1 MKTNGHFIFEE
12 IGEFIY
18 AINIH
23 HILSVDSEEQ
33 IGIQLLL
40 QIIQRLIDGYG
51 ITRTKECSNNTI
63 LLEEIAYV
71 RCLDKFEAI
80 KYMHKEMFSP
90 FLTNRHPHFLH

>member
-1 MKTNGHFIFEE
+1 MCKSVFADHDSQIREAMKTNGHFIFEE

-63 LLEEIAYV
+63 L
-71 RCLDKFEAI
+71 
-80 KYMHKEMFSP
+80 
-90 FLTNRHPHFLH
+90 